1 MSKTAKVPRAVVL
14 GCAGSALSD
23 AERRFFAEADPLG
36 FILFARNVNAP
47 DQVRALIGQLRDS
60 VARDD
65 ALILIDQEGGRVARL
80 GPPHWP
86 ELPAP
91 RRAGDLA
98 ARDFDS
104 GVEAACLLGRAIA
117 EELAQL
123 GITVACAPVLDVPV
137 AGAHQVIGDR
147 AFSDRPELVAAL
159 GRAFAESMIERG
171 VLPVIKH
178 IPGHGRALVDSH
190 EALPRVNAAGDVLRA
205 TDFAPFRALS
215 DMPMAMTAHV
225 IYEAFDPDA
234 PATTS
239 KAVVNAVIR
248 DNIGFDGLLFSD
260 DLSMSALHGAIDA
273 RATGALE
280 AGCDVAL
287 HCNGDMAEMEKVAA
301 AVGLLSEQAQ
311 SRLNRAMAQKRDGEP
326 TELAQL
332 TARLTELVAGAPN

>member
-1 MSKTAKVPRAVVL
+1 MSKTAEVPRAVVL

-23 AERRFFAEADPLG
+23 VERRFFAEADPLG
-36 FILFARNVNAP
+36 FILFARNVDTPA
-47 DQVRALIGQLRDS
+47 QLRALIGQLRDS
-60 VARDD
+60 IGRDD
-65 ALILIDQEGGRVARL
+65 ALIMIDQEGGRVARL

-86 ELPAP
+86 ELPPA

-104 GVEAACLLGRAIA
+104 GVEAACLLGRVIA
-117 EELAQL
+117 EELAPL
-123 GITVACAPVLDVPV
+123 GINVACAPVLDVPV
-137 AGAHQVIGDR
+137 SGAHQVIGDR

-159 GRAFAESMIERG
+159 GRAFAESMLERG
-171 VLPVIKH
+171 VLPVVKH

-190 EALPRVNAAGDVLRA
+190 EALPRVDTAGDILRA

-215 DMPMAMTAHV
+215 DMPLAMTAHV

-239 KAVVNAVIR
+239 KAVINAVIR
-248 DNIGFDGLLFSD
+248 DNIGFSGLLFSD
-260 DLSMSALHGAIDA
+260 DLSMSALHGAIEA
-273 RATGALE
+273 RAIGAIE

-287 HCNGDMAEMEKVAA
+287 HCNGDMAEMEKVVA
-301 AVGLLSEQAQ
+301 AVGPLSAEAQ
-311 SRLNRAMAQKRDGEP
+311 TRLHRAMAQKRDGDP
-326 TELAQL
+326 AELAQL